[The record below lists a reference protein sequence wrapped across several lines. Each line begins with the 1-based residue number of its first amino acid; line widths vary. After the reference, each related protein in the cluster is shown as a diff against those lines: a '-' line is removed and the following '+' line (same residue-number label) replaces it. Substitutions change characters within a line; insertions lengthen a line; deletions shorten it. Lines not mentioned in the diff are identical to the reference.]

1 MSTISGVGGGWAAM
15 SAMRPMGQAQM
26 QKKMFER
33 TDSDGDGGVSSSEL
47 KTLVEDIQSKTGVT
61 LSSSAEDMLA
71 SADADGDGALNA
83 DELDTL
89 MKDVMPP
96 PPSTM
101 DFAQSRGAT
110 SSNDD
115 LFSKVDADGSGGL
128 DESEFTA
135 LMDQMA
141 EDGVTQ
147 ESDAS
152 ERFAELD
159 SDGDGTLTSAEF
171 EAGRPEGPPGGPQ
184 GMGGMPPPPPPDEA
198 QASTDED
205 SLQQLMDALDTDGD
219 GQISETEVST
229 FLDQMESSIQHYNE
243 VAGNSTSSSGSLLDA
258 SV

>member
-1 MSTISGVGGGWAAM
+1 MP
-15 SAMRPMGQAQM
+15 AMRPMGQAQM
-26 QKKMFER
+26 QQKMFQR

-83 DELDTL
+83 DELGTL

-96 PPSTM
+96 LPSTM

-135 LMDQMA
+135 LMDKMA
-141 EDGVTQ
+141 EDGVAQ
-147 ESDAS
+147 DSDAS

-184 GMGGMPPPPPPDEA
+184 GMGGMPPPPPPEEA
-198 QASTDED
+198 QTGTDED

-229 FLDQMESSIQHYNE
+229 FLDQMEASIQHYNE